1 MNNRISCIVPFFN
14 EVPRIYTTL
23 EILSQSHDL
32 AEIIAVNDGSTDNP
46 EIDIKKY
53 SIPVNLIKI
62 DTNHGKSAAV
72 FEGIDA
78 TSGNLI
84 LLVDADFKGLNIEEI
99 DNACRLMLEH
109 PDVDMLILRSTQGTW
124 ITRAC
129 RQDIVLSGFRLMKKK
144 DLLNVYIKNP
154 RRYQLETAVNAYMI
168 EHNKKVFYTE
178 FTGYNT
184 LRNEKI
190 GLLRGFIGLLYLL
203 ADVYSYRGYVAY
215 IKQLWTFCYDEIETR

>member
-1 MNNRISCIVPFFN
+1 M
-14 EVPRIYTTL
+14 
-23 EILSQSHDL
+23 D
-32 AEIIAVNDGSTDNP
+32 DGSTHNP

-53 SIPVNLIKI
+53 SFPVNLIKI

-72 FEGIDA
+72 YEGLKTA
-78 TSGNLI
+78 KENLI
-84 LLVDADFKGLNIEEI
+84 LLIDADFKGLKIEEI

-109 PDVDMLILRSTQGTW
+109 PELDMLILRSTQGTW

-144 DLLNVYIKNP
+144 DLLNVYEKNP

-168 EHNKKVFYTE
+168 EDNKKVFYTE